1 MGEGGEFIDFGSG
14 VFIFALVGASFF
26 MLVLTLAGLASLYR
40 FTMGGTFFSSQHQHT
55 AADDDQAN
63 VAIAVPAGR
72 STRYLEAQSFSSS
85 SYRPTED
92 DDYDMHD
99 FSSSSSSS
107 SFPSSPLAEAV
118 VTCSAVD
125 GDPLQMCTPI
135 TTTVATRI
143 VEHGGTT
150 VVTLRYDETY

>member
-1 MGEGGEFIDFGSG
+1 MGGGEFIDFGSG
-14 VFIFALVGASFF
+14 VFIFALVGVSFF

-40 FTMGGTFFSSQHQHT
+40 FTMGGTFFSSSQHQHT
-55 AADDDQAN
+55 AAAADDQDN
-63 VAIAVPAGR
+63 VAIAVPTGHA
-72 STRYLEAQSFSSS
+72 TRYLEAQSFPSS

-92 DDYDMHD
+92 DDYDMLD
-99 FSSSSSSS
+99 YSSS

-125 GDPLQMCTPI
+125 DDPLQMCAPI

-143 VEHGGTT
+143 V
-150 VVTLRYDETY
+150 